1 MNTTNADNITVQRS
15 GKGRKIVRT
24 ILAIL
29 LLGLIIIFY
38 WRFYYV
44 FGEGVKAGELNFLV
58 KKGYIF
64 KTYEGKIIQS
74 GFKGGAPGS
83 IQSYEFEFS
92 VQRDDIA
99 NTLMLNSGKE
109 FELHYKEYMG
119 VLPWRGHSRYIVD
132 SIVNMRTPQ
141 R

>member
-1 MNTTNADNITVQRS
+1 MNTTNADNLTVRRS
-15 GKGRKIVRT
+15 GKGRKIGRT

-132 SIVNMRTPQ
+132 SIVNMRAPQ